1 MEKYDIIR
9 LIYADELLMKNGI
22 NANALGI
29 VIGCDF
35 QKASVMLL
43 NEQNFGNYAFYTL
56 DTNTLK
62 IVDRLPLSQ
71 RAEFDEFITSVD
83 FAKYKTFNTP
93 PFKEYDCVVLIKDK
107 PKYTQVG
114 VHKGDIG
121 CVISSY
127 AIGNKIEVDF
137 TKVDE
142 NGDISGAVFIV
153 SCDDIALKE

>member
-9 LIYADELLMKNGI
+9 LIYADELLIKNGI

-56 DTNTLK
+56 DINTLK

-71 RAEFDEFITSVD
+71 RAEFENFISAVD
-83 FAKYKTFNTP
+83 FDKHKTFDTP
-93 PFKEYDCVVLIKDK
+93 SFKEYDCVVLTKDK
-107 PKYTQVG
+107 PKYTEAG

-121 CVISSY
+121 CVTSSY

-137 TKVDE
+137 TRVNK
-142 NGDISGAVFIV
+142 NGDTFGAVLIV
-153 SCDDIALKE
+153 SCDDIAYKE

>member
-22 NANALGI
+22 NANTLGI
-29 VIGCDF
+29 VMGCDF
-35 QKASVMLL
+35 QKVSVMLL

-71 RAEFDEFITSVD
+71 RAEFDEFVSSVD
-83 FAKYKTFNTP
+83 FDKYKTFNTP
-93 PFKEYDCVVLIKDK
+93 LFKEYDCVVLAKDK
-107 PKYTQVG
+107 PKYIRVG

-121 CVISSY
+121 CVTSSY
-127 AIGNKIEVDF
+127 AIDNKIEVDF

-142 NGDISGAVFIV
+142 NGDISGAVLIV